1 MLMGD
6 LLEEFFARPY
16 VAAKVAE
23 GRLPDTWREV
33 VGDAVAN
40 LTTDLRLE
48 NRILYV
54 RLQSSVV
61 RQELFYQ
68 REAAARPYQ
77 RGFEGAAGQCRHR
90 QVRRDASA
98 EKTVG
103 SVHMPLL
110 TVFCSAG
117 FRPLGRTIRSP
128 RFAPDSGFRFRGS
141 PSCLLQDGIHRE
153 NRKTA
158 LRSAAFL
165 FVSMRAA
172 YLITTTRLFSMLPLK
187 G

>member
-1 MLMGD
+1 MGD

-68 REAAARPYQ
+68 REALRD
-77 RGFEGAAGQCRHR
+77 RINEVSKGAAGQCRHR

-103 SVHMPLL
+103 SVHMPLP
-110 TVFCSAG
+110 TRFFVPGRISIFRANDPFAEVCSG
-117 FRPLGRTIRSP
+117 LRIPLP
-128 RFAPDSGFRFRGS
+128 RKS
-141 PSCLLQDGIHRE
+141 
-153 NRKTA
+153 
-158 LRSAAFL
+158 
-165 FVSMRAA
+165 V
-172 YLITTTRLFSMLPLK
+172 LPPARRHP
-187 G
+187 

>member
-61 RQELFYQ
+61 GQELFDQ
-68 REAAARPYQ
+68 REALRD
-77 RGFEGAAGQCRHR
+77 RINEVSK
-90 QVRRDASA
+90 VRLVNAVIV
-98 EKTVG
+98 K
-103 SVHMPLL
+103 
-110 TVFCSAG
+110 
-117 FRPLGRTIRSP
+117 
-128 RFAPDSGFRFRGS
+128 
-141 PSCLLQDGIHRE
+141 
-153 NRKTA
+153 
-158 LRSAAFL
+158 
-165 FVSMRAA
+165 
-172 YLITTTRLFSMLPLK
+172 
-187 G
+187 